1 MNYSIIRNILG
12 KIMILM
18 AFLMCLP
25 IIFSVVYQE
34 DLIYYISFLI
44 PVGLLFIIGK
54 LFNLKKA
61 ENTKMLAKEGFVIV
75 GLTWLIIALFGCL
88 PFIISKAISNPFDA
102 FFETCSG
109 FTTTGASVVTDLTKL
124 SHSLKFWRSFT
135 HWIGGM
141 GILVFILAII
151 PESKEGTSIH
161 ILRAESPGPQVG
173 KLVSKMQVTSRILYI
188 IYLAFTI
195 LEFILLWA
203 GPDKQMDFFNS
214 LIYSIGT
221 AGTGGLAIDP
231 YSIEFYSAYSQY
243 VIAIF
248 MIIFGINFT
257 LFYLILRGDL
267 KEVVKNEEVKWYFS
281 IILISITIIFI
292 TLQVNNVYS
301 TLELTFRH
309 SLFQVASIIST
320 TGYSSTNFDMWPSL
334 AKCVILVLMV
344 FGASAGSTAGG
355 MKLSRIMIL
364 AKSTVKRIKNMIN
377 PRKIETIYID
387 KKPINDTISD
397 SVVYI
402 CILIICT
409 ILISIDNFGL
419 ETNLTASLACIS
431 NIGPGLGK
439 VGPYGSYADFSNFSK
454 FILSIEM
461 IAGRLELFPM
471 LILFSPRTWKKRI

>member
-1 MNYSIIRNILG
+1 
-12 KIMILM
+12 
-18 AFLMCLP
+18 
-25 IIFSVVYQE
+25 
-34 DLIYYISFLI
+34 
-44 PVGLLFIIGK
+44 
-54 LFNLKKA
+54 
-61 ENTKMLAKEGFVIV
+61 
-75 GLTWLIIALFGCL
+75 
-88 PFIISKAISNPFDA
+88 
-102 FFETCSG
+102 
-109 FTTTGASVVTDLTKL
+109 
-124 SHSLKFWRSFT
+124 
-135 HWIGGM
+135 
-141 GILVFILAII
+141 
-151 PESKEGTSIH
+151 
-161 ILRAESPGPQVG
+161 
-173 KLVSKMQVTSRILYI
+173 
-188 IYLAFTI
+188 
-195 LEFILLWA
+195 
-203 GPDKQMDFFNS
+203 
-214 LIYSIGT
+214 
-221 AGTGGLAIDP
+221 
-231 YSIEFYSAYSQY
+231 
-243 VIAIF
+243 

-257 LFYLILRGDL
+257 LFYLILIGNL
-267 KEVVKNEEVKWYFS
+267 KEVVKNEEIKWYFS

-397 SVVYI
+397 SVQSYFVVYI